1 MGGGIAMTF
10 ADAGIAVSLID
21 SDPAALARVAA
32 TLKRVYDGRVAKGRL
47 TADEAARRLESIE
60 LGGGDAEI
68 ARADLALEA
77 VFESLALKREI
88 FARFSAL
95 CRPDALLASNT
106 STLDIDAIA
115 AAAEHPERCL
125 GLHFFSPAHVMRLL
139 EIVRG
144 AETSEATI
152 ARARQL
158 AERLG
163 KIGIVVGNCD
173 GFVGNRMLLGY
184 RREAEFLV
192 LDGASPARVDAALQ
206 AFGFAMGP
214 FAVADLAG
222 IDIGWRAKRE
232 RIERGTAPPFALTD
246 LSDRLV
252 EAGRLGQKTGAGYY
266 RYEPGKRTPLT
277 DPALD
282 DVLAAARAAAGRTT
296 RTIGAEEIVARCVYA
311 LINEGA
317 RILGEGIAES
327 AADVDAIWV
336 NGYGFPAARG
346 GPLRYADEVGPARV
360 LATIERYADADPA
373 FWHPAPRLIEIAR
386 AGSNFEDERAPYQ
399 V

>member
-1 MGGGIAMTF
+1 MGGGIAMTL

-21 SDPAALARVAA
+21 SDPAALARVAG

-47 TADEAARRLESIE
+47 SEAEAARRLESIE

-192 LDGASPARVDAALQ
+192 LDGASPARVDAALE
-206 AFGFAMGP
+206 AFGFEMGP

-232 RIERGTAPPFALTD
+232 RIERGAAPPFALTD
-246 LSDRLV
+246 LADRLV

-266 RYEPGKRTPLT
+266 RYEPGNRTPLP

-282 DVLAAARAAAGRTT
+282 DVLAAARAASGRTA
-296 RTIGAEEIVARCVYA
+296 RRIGDEEIVARCVYA

-373 FWHPAPRLIEIAR
+373 FWQPAPRLIEIAR
-386 AGSNFEDERAPYQ
+386 AGSNFEDERAP
-399 V
+399 